1 MKCLGDYFNAKTACV
16 ILLLRTKEN
25 RRYWKSWN
33 PRYWTNK
40 EKEIPQQS
48 TFGMSQLSIALLRV
62 SLKCISKFQREKKKT
77 TKKPTKTHNVKKK
90 IQLPR
95 YQCPKTRE
103 EMIVLQPPP
112 ASSANWWTCSTP
124 RDAEQ
129 ALRSAPQEAPTH
141 PTATALQ
148 LCVITQTLHLFNHN
162 LKNAFISLLP
172 SAFVEFCGLWRLYP
186 HSVKNRA

>member
-62 SLKCISKFQREKKKT
+62 SLKCISKFQREKKKQQKNPQKHT
-77 TKKPTKTHNVKKK
+77 MWKKNTASK
-90 IQLPR
+90 IPMSKDQGGDD
-95 YQCPKTRE
+95 
-103 EMIVLQPPP
+103 
-112 ASSANWWTCSTP
+112 SSAAPSSQQCQLMDVLHTTGCRAGITIRPPGSTHP
-124 RDAEQ
+124 PHGHSTS
-129 ALRSAPQEAPTH
+129 ALRDHTDLTS
-141 PTATALQ
+141 
-148 LCVITQTLHLFNHN
+148 F
-162 LKNAFISLLP
+162 
-172 SAFVEFCGLWRLYP
+172 
-186 HSVKNRA
+186 